1 MKSFS
6 FREMSS
12 LGSALGIFLVACL
25 YFPKALFISA
35 QLQHSLGDAAVWG
48 QRAVLI
54 GLGVGAVIFLVILQ
68 IVYHIVIGIVWRRD
82 ANEKMDERDRMV
94 NLKAARVAYA
104 ILAIGVWIASS
115 YLFLANVSAVL
126 AAQYVFLAFFIS
138 EFVRYGATFVYYRL
152 SV

>member
-12 LGSALGIFLVACL
+12 LGSAVGIVLAACL
-25 YFPKALFISA
+25 YFPKALSISA
-35 QLQHSLGDAAVWG
+35 QLQRALGDAAVWG
-48 QRAVLI
+48 QRGVLI
-54 GLGVGAVIFLVILQ
+54 GLGVVSVIFLVVLQ
-68 IVYHIVIGIVWRRD
+68 IVYHIVIGIIWRRD

-104 ILAIGVWIASS
+104 ILTISIWMTSG
-115 YLFLANVSAVL
+115 YLFLANVSAVQ
-126 AAQYVFLAFFIS
+126 AVQYLFLSIFVS